1 MVNLP
6 AAEPGPP
13 WTVTSAARVCR
24 LLVVPMTG
32 AAGVALTKVDTG
44 RIALAFCAA
53 ALILVVACFAGPTW
67 MYRTGRPGG
76 VVAVAVAQL
85 VGSLCAIPGTVP
97 PSVLSPRTFEIWL
110 LFAPL
115 SLFVLIVLWLPSSR
129 AWLGA
134 RTERWRSPATA
145 QKV

>member
-6 AAEPGPP
+6 ADAPAPP

-32 AAGVALTKVDTG
+32 AVGVALTKVGAG

-53 ALILVVACFAGPTW
+53 ALILVVACLAGPKW
-67 MYRTGRPGG
+67 MYRTGRPDG

-85 VGSLCAIPGTVP
+85 LGSLCAIPGTVP
-97 PSVLSPRTFEIWL
+97 PSVLAPRAFEIWV

-129 AWLGA
+129 EWLDG
-134 RTERWRSPATA
+134 RKERWRSPATA

>member
-6 AAEPGPP
+6 ADAPGPP

-32 AAGVALTKVDTG
+32 AVGVALTKLDAG
-44 RIALAFCAA
+44 RVALAFCAA
-53 ALILVVACFAGPTW
+53 ALILVVASFAGPTW

-85 VGSLCAIPGTVP
+85 LGSLCAIPGTVP
-97 PSVLSPRTFEIWL
+97 PSVLAPRIFEIWV

-129 AWLGA
+129 EWLGEQQ
-134 RTERWRSPATA
+134 ERWRSPATA

>member
-1 MVNLP
+1 MNLP
-6 AAEPGPP
+6 AEPEPP
-13 WTVTSAARVCR
+13 WTVAYAARACR
-24 LLVVPMTG
+24 VLAVPMVG
-32 AAGVALTKVDTG
+32 AAGVALTKVGAG
-44 RIALAFCAA
+44 RVALAFCAA

-85 VGSLCAIPGTVP
+85 VGSLCAVPGTVP

-129 AWLGA
+129 EWLGGQA
-134 RTERWRSPATA
+134 ERWRSPATA